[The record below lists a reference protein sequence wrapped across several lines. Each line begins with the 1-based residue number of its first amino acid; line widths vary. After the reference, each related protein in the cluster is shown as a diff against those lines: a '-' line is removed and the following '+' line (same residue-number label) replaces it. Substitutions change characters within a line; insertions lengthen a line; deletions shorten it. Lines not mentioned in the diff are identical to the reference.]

1 MCALKS
7 IRQLCE
13 AGAKAHGS
21 GDALNAD
28 FFLRRACSQA
38 RGLNSPILEAKILNT
53 MAVFALA
60 DGRAGKAVPLLT
72 EARQKVSDRIG
83 AKNKLYTVISNNL
96 LQAETAAIG
105 AW

>member
-13 AGAKAHGS
+13 AGAEAHGS

-28 FFLRRACSQA
+28 FFLRQARSQA

-60 DGRAGKAVPLLT
+60 DGRADKAAPLLA
-72 EARQKVSDRIG
+72 EARQKVGDRIG
-83 AKNKLYTVISNNL
+83 TRNKLYSVISNNL
-96 LQAETAAIG
+96 LQAEAAAVG
-105 AW
+105 A